1 LKTKILIF
9 VFSLSFTLS
18 LFAQDKSLQNTYSNG
33 GVKYAHPMKKSK
45 TVKPKIQTNFQPEH
59 VTFPHG
65 NVPPDVPEQ
74 NYNNK
79 PKASDIKILYKNQS
93 KYHSQNKP
101 VAYFVNRSFVGAN
114 VILNPNDIKSI
125 RVEKEAF
132 EKNGKTYFG
141 KILITTKP
149 DSHPEFISI
158 RKLTS
163 LTYDKS
169 PILFQIDENVID
181 QDYNDY
187 FVDKNFILKIEI
199 NKIKTT
205 ENKIKINLIKIITKT
220 KDNIK
225 KANEIRIRGN
235 KFNTGY

>member
-1 LKTKILIF
+1 MKKAILILMALF
-9 VFSLSFTLS
+9 VTL
-18 LFAQDKSLQNTYSNG
+18 NTYSQKNIG
-33 GVKYAHPMKKSK
+33 KKS
-45 TVKPKIQTNFQPEH
+45 TSE
-59 VTFPHG
+59 
-65 NVPPDVPEQ
+65 
-74 NYNNK
+74 
-79 PKASDIKILYKNQS
+79 IKIIYKEQV
-93 KYHSQNKP
+93 KQQTQKP
-101 VAYFVNRSFVGAN
+101 PAYFVNGDFMGKKV
-114 VILNPNDIKSI
+114 LFNPNSIKSI

-132 EKNGKTYFG
+132 EKNGKIYFG

-205 ENKIKINLIKIITKT
+205 DNKTKINLIKIITKT

-235 KFNTGY
+235 